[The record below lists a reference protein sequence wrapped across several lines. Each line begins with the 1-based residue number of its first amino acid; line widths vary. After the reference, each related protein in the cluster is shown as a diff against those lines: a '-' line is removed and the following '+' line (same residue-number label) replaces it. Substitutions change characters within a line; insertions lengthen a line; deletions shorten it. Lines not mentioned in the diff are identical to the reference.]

1 LITSFEE
8 VLPSA
13 PHRICIRH
21 LYANFRGDGHKG
33 LVLKDKLWKAAAAYS
48 FYGYQREMEALKKL
62 SPAAHAY
69 LEKIDPC
76 TWARAFFNTTPKCD
90 LIMNNLCECF
100 NSYIIHARDKPIITM
115 LEMIRKK
122 LMRRYQ
128 KKRQGIRE
136 YVREWCLKIL
146 AKLDQCGKDA
156 AECTSTYA
164 GDGIYEVL
172 CSYGTFVVSLTDRV
186 CGCRQW
192 DMTGIPCPHAI
203 SAILYHSAK
212 PEQYLHP
219 YYSVENYKM
228 AYDPMI
234 YPVPSEDQW
243 VRTGQDEVH
252 PPVIRATPGRPKKL
266 RRRGPDE
273 PRNPHCMRKG
283 GVSMRC
289 SKCRT
294 VGHNA
299 RTCPRRKRKS
309 TPSTATELNLD
320 DVSTYILNTTFYFFI
335 TKDNC
340 QLC

>member
-1 LITSFEE
+1 
-8 VLPSA
+8 
-13 PHRICIRH
+13 
-21 LYANFRGDGHKG
+21 
-33 LVLKDKLWKAAAAYS
+33 
-48 FYGYQREMEALKKL
+48 
-62 SPAAHAY
+62 
-69 LEKIDPC
+69 
-76 TWARAFFNTTPKCD
+76 
-90 LIMNNLCECF
+90 
-100 NSYIIHARDKPIITM
+100 
-115 LEMIRKK
+115 
-122 LMRRYQ
+122 
-128 KKRQGIRE
+128 
-136 YVREWCLKIL
+136 
-146 AKLDQCGKDA
+146 
-156 AECTSTYA
+156 
-164 GDGIYEVL
+164 
-172 CSYGTFVVSLTDRV
+172 
-186 CGCRQW
+186 
-192 DMTGIPCPHAI
+192 MTGIPCPHAI